1 METGY
6 FLGFLS
12 LFTMI
17 AVIVFALVSKKRTE
31 ARKHDPEAHRPEN
44 KSRLAKD
51 APDH

>member
-12 LFTMI
+12 LFTLG
-17 AVIVFALVSKKRTE
+17 AVIVFALVSKKRVD
-31 ARKHDPEAHRPEN
+31 ARRKDPASHREEN

-51 APDH
+51 APDR